1 MRISNATLRNNVM
14 RNLHSSLR
22 ELNEAQRQM
31 ASGRTVQVPSDNP
44 IVAGRLLNINATM
57 AESAQFQTNV
67 QDGIAWLNMTDV
79 TLGAVGEALHRA
91 RELAIAGANSTLP
104 PEVRA
109 YNATEVDQLLRHVVS
124 LANSSY
130 DGNRFLFGGTHR
142 GGLPFASRDGADGTL
157 VIVEPPANS
166 YPGRGAI
173 NYEVLRGIAMQ
184 VNIPGET
191 LFMDG
196 DNSVF
201 GALTMARD
209 ALRTA
214 PTANIQDA
222 LAELQGA
229 LDAVLD
235 ARATVGA
242 RQNRLDMMDSRYNDE
257 RTTLSELR
265 SKLGDVDMAEA
276 IMNFNVR
283 ESVYQAAL
291 GAAARVMQPTLLD
304 FLR

>member
-67 QDGIAWLNMTDV
+67 RDGIAWLNMTDV
-79 TLGAVGEALHRA
+79 TLDAVGEALHRA
-91 RELAIAGANSTLP
+91 RELALAGANSTLP

-130 DGNRFLFGGTHR
+130 DGNRFLFGGTHH
-142 GGLPFASRDGADGTL
+142 GSLPFTADDGTDGTL
-157 VIVEPPANS
+157 VIDPLE
-166 YPGRGAI
+166 YPQQVRGAI
-173 NYEVLRGIAMQ
+173 SYEVLRNIEMQ
-184 VNIPGET
+184 VNIPGAE
-191 LFMDG
+191 LFQDG
-196 DNSVF
+196 ANSVF

-209 ALRTA
+209 ALRAT
-214 PTANIQDA
+214 PTADIQGALTALQDA
-222 LAELQGA
+222 LS
-229 LDAVLD
+229 AVLD

>member
-22 ELNEAQRQM
+22 EMNEAQRQM

-79 TLGAVGEALHRA
+79 TLDAVGEALHRA
-91 RELAIAGANSTLP
+91 RELAIAGASSTLP
-104 PEVRA
+104 PDVRA

-124 LANSSY
+124 LANSSF
-130 DGNRFLFGGTHR
+130 DGSRHLFGGTHH
-142 GGLPFASRDGADGTL
+142 GGIPFASSEAPDGTL
-157 VIVEPPANS
+157 QLPTVVPGAPE
-166 YPGRGAI
+166 GRGAI
-173 NYEVLRGIAMQ
+173 SYEVLRNIEMQ
-184 VNIPGET
+184 VNIPGAE
-191 LFMDG
+191 LFQDG
-196 DNSVF
+196 ANSVF

-209 ALRTA
+209 ALRAT
-214 PTANIQDA
+214 PTADVQVSLTALQDA
-222 LAELQGA
+222 LS
-229 LDAVLD
+229 AVLD

-242 RQNRLDMMDSRYNDE
+242 RQNRLDMMDARYNDE

>member
-22 ELNEAQRQM
+22 EMNEAQRQM

-79 TLGAVGEALHRA
+79 TLDAVGEALHRA
-91 RELAIAGANSTLP
+91 RELALAGANSTLP

-124 LANSSY
+124 LANTSY
-130 DGNRFLFGGTHR
+130 DGNRFLFGGTYD
-142 GGLPFASRDGADGTL
+142 GGMPFAFRDGTDGTL
-157 VIVEPPANS
+157 VIDPLE
-166 YPGRGAI
+166 YPQQVSGAI
-173 NYEVLRGIAMQ
+173 SYEVLRGIAMQ
-184 VNIPGET
+184 VNIPGAE
-191 LFMDG
+191 LFQDG
-196 DNSVF
+196 HNSVF

-209 ALRTA
+209 ALRAT
-214 PTANIQDA
+214 PTADIQGALTALQDA
-222 LAELQGA
+222 LS
-229 LDAVLD
+229 AVLD

-242 RQNRLDMMDSRYNDE
+242 RQNRLDMMDTRYNDE

>member
-1 MRISNATLRNNVM
+1 
-14 RNLHSSLR
+14 
-22 ELNEAQRQM
+22 
-31 ASGRTVQVPSDNP
+31 
-44 IVAGRLLNINATM
+44 
-57 AESAQFQTNV
+57 
-67 QDGIAWLNMTDV
+67 
-79 TLGAVGEALHRA
+79 
-91 RELAIAGANSTLP
+91 
-104 PEVRA
+104 
-109 YNATEVDQLLRHVVS
+109 
-124 LANSSY
+124 
-130 DGNRFLFGGTHR
+130 
-142 GGLPFASRDGADGTL
+142 
-157 VIVEPPANS
+157 
-166 YPGRGAI
+166 
-173 NYEVLRGIAMQ
+173 
-184 VNIPGET
+184 
-191 LFMDG
+191 MDG

>member
-14 RNLHSSLR
+14 RNLHASLR
-22 ELNEAQRQM
+22 EMSEAQRKM

-79 TLGAVGEALHRA
+79 TLDAVGEALHRA
-91 RELAIAGANSTLP
+91 KELTLAGANSTLP
-104 PEVRA
+104 PEVREF
-109 YNATEVDQLLRHVVS
+109 NAREVDQLLRHVVS
-124 LANSSY
+124 LANSSF
-130 DGNRFLFGGTHR
+130 DGSRSLFGGTHH
-142 GGLPFASRDGADGTL
+142 GGLPFATTELPDGTITIDTL
-157 VIVEPPANS
+157 GPTE
-166 YPGRGAI
+166 GRGAI
-173 NYEVLRGIAMQ
+173 SYEIMRGIEMQ
-184 VNIPGET
+184 VNTPGEA
-191 LFMDG
+191 LFHG
-196 DNSVF
+196 GNVF
-201 GALTMARD
+201 GALETARN
-209 ALRTA
+209 ALRA
-214 PTANIQDA
+214 SPTADIQLA
-222 LAELQGA
+222 LADLDQA
-229 LDAVLD
+229 LSTVLD
-235 ARATVGA
+235 ALATVGA
-242 RQNRLDMMDSRYNDE
+242 RQNRLEMAEMRYDE
-257 RTTLSELR
+257 ERVTLTALR